1 MQIKRRNGIMFVLV
15 ALCALLSCK
24 PDQKKIDVVI
34 SDVSCQSVFCSD
46 SVLGAPNAL
55 ALSGS
60 ILAIV
65 DTQSDSL
72 IHFVDVGKQKY
83 LRKGGALGQGPSEFT
98 MITSLNSS
106 SNNSFCLYD
115 PNKRTF
121 FNMACLTDGTSFT
134 PLFKID
140 SLMHY
145 EVRPLAG
152 HSYLATGIYEDSRYC
167 LIDSQGRIEKVFGE
181 WPFRD
186 EKEKNV
192 SGRIKSQAY
201 MGGMTVNPSGTKF
214 LSYVAT
220 ADILSFYHLEK
231 GGVHLVKESC
241 LTYPDYAYN
250 DNSGLFRG
258 TSREAP
264 LTYLAATSTEEYV
277 YLLFSG
283 KNTDKYGLGA
293 FSGNTIYVY
302 DWNGNKVAELK
313 SDKDLQCL
321 CVSQDGKVIYT
332 IANDPEPVLVR
343 ILLPEL

>member
-1 MQIKRRNGIMFVLV
+1 MQMKRKNRIMLGLAVSFV
-15 ALCALLSCK
+15 LLSCK
-24 PDQKKIDVVI
+24 PSQSKMDVVI
-34 SDVSCQSVFCSD
+34 SDVFCQPVFFGD
-46 SVLGAPNAL
+46 FILGAPNAL

-72 IHFVDVGKQKY
+72 IHFVDVEKQKY
-83 LRKGGALGQGPSEFT
+83 IRKSGTLGQGPKEFT

-106 SNNSFCLYD
+106 LNSSFCLYD

-121 FNMACLTDGTSFT
+121 YDMTCMSDSTSFSS
-134 PLFKID
+134 LFRID

-152 HSYLATGIYEDSRYC
+152 HSYLAVGIYETNRFC
-167 LIDSQGRIEKVFGE
+167 LVDSQGQIKKVFGE
-181 WPFRD
+181 WPYRD
-186 EKEKNV
+186 EKEKNLL
-192 SGRIKSQAY
+192 GQIKAQAY

-220 ADILSFYHLEK
+220 ADILSFYHLKE
-231 GGVHLVKESC
+231 GEAHLVKESC

-250 DNSGLFRG
+250 DNSSSFRG

-264 LTYLAATSTEEYV
+264 LTYLVAASTEKYV
-277 YLLFSG
+277 YLLYSG
-283 KNTDKYGLGA
+283 KNTIKYGLDA

-321 CVSQDGKVIYT
+321 CVSPDGKVIYT
-332 IANDPEPVLVR
+332 IANAPEPTLVR